1 MGVAVVGVRMSYNT
15 HEIAMD
21 IEELDVV
28 KRVDTGK
35 ERLTVVF
42 DLNRSGHGQFNEELK
57 PAHYEAVLAET
68 RDTVF
73 QEEHPQGSA
82 KVEKHPNKEEI
93 HLNFV
98 V

>member
-1 MGVAVVGVRMSYNT
+1 MSHNT
-15 HEIAMD
+15 HEVAMD

-35 ERLTVVF
+35 DRLTVVF
-42 DLNRSGHGQFNEELK
+42 DLSRSGHGQFNEELK
-57 PAHYEAVLAET
+57 PAHYEAVLANIQ
-68 RDTVF
+68 DTMF
-73 QEEHPQGSA
+73 QEEPPQGSA
-82 KVEKHPNKEEI
+82 KVEKHPNKEEL